1 MARIQNISPGRLRK
15 HRRISLLKQIDVAKK
30 FGFKDASIISRWER
44 GEATPS
50 LEHAF
55 MLAKLYSTQ
64 TEELFYELSKACELR
79 LFPHRKKKKKR
90 LRFRNK
96 DP

>member
-15 HRRISLLKQIDVAKK
+15 HRRLSLLKQTEVAER

-50 LEHAF
+50 LFHA
-55 MLAKLYSTQ
+55 MLLAKLYNTQ
-64 TEELFYELSKACELR
+64 TEELFYELSKACELQ
-79 LFPHRKKKKKR
+79 LFPDRRKKKKR

>member
-15 HRRISLLKQIDVAKK
+15 HRRISLLKQTDVAKK
-30 FGFKDASIISRWER
+30 LGFKNTAIISRWER
-44 GEATPS
+44 GESIPS
-50 LEHAF
+50 LYHAL
-55 MLAKLYSTQ
+55 MLAKLYNTQ
-64 TEELFYELSKACELR
+64 LEELFYELSKACELQ
-79 LFPHRKKKKKR
+79 LFPQRKKKKKR